1 MKRLS
6 FFVMFIALAMTMA
19 IGTTSCEQ
27 SEGEKFGTL
36 QKVSHKTPWTCSDW
50 YECQVAY
57 EGGVA
62 TEKGGFSNVQDF
74 EITKVQYDSMKARVG
89 DKIVFEYHDV
99 GYVMCGNRYRIN
111 SFRFK

>member
-1 MKRLS
+1 MKKLS
-6 FFVMFIALAMTMA
+6 FLVIFAALALTMA
-19 IGTTSCEQ
+19 LGISSCEQ

-50 YECQVAY
+50 YECQIAY

-62 TEKGGFSNVQDF
+62 NEKGGFSNTQEF
-74 EITKVQYDSMKARVG
+74 EITKAQYDSMKVHVG

-99 GYVMCGNRYRIN
+99 GYVMCGNKLRIR